1 MTGLPPPNHTQVP
14 NILLD
19 KMMLDMSESEL
30 KVTLAIV
37 RKTLG
42 WHKKKDQISYSQL
55 EKLTGMGRQA
65 VSTGIEAALKRGLIE
80 IVGTGSRGVN
90 IFGLVIDD
98 QYENQ
103 TSDTADQYE
112 NQTTTGMKIKHTKE
126 TTQKKKDISSD
137 DDAQEIPEK
146 PKKQRE
152 PNPLFDA
159 VAQYVFEIAPDELKD
174 EGGRIGILSSWL
186 SGKSDGV
193 KHGKSRVT
201 VGFISA
207 PAKPEHVMA
216 FASYWKSSSSAN
228 IPYDLVKFVDA
239 WRKWVSG
246 LKTNGV
252 RRVQQ
257 NNATIPEVKLSDN
270 EIEARRQQIAVA
282 RKGEQS
288 L

>member
-90 IFGLVIDD
+90 IFGLVIDE
-98 QYENQ
+98 QYENH
-103 TSDTADQYE
+103 TSDQDE
-112 NQTTTGMKIKHTKE
+112 NHTRTSMKIKHTKE
-126 TTQKKKDISSD
+126 TTQKKKDISSN
-137 DDAQEIPEK
+137 DDAQGSK
-146 PKKQRE
+146 PKPERE
-152 PNPLFDA
+152 HDPIFDA
-159 VAQYVFEIAPDELKD
+159 VAEHIFGISLEQLNGHGPRV
-174 EGGRIGILSSWL
+174 GILAAWL
-186 SGKSDGV
+186 NGKSDGV
-193 KHGKSRVT
+193 KHGSAKT
-201 VGFISA
+201 EVGFISA
-207 PAKPEHVMA
+207 PAKPEHVAA
-216 FASYWKSSSSAN
+216 FAAYWNSTSKAN

-239 WRKWVSG
+239 WRKWVTG
-246 LKTNGV
+246 LKGQTV
-252 RRVQQ
+252 RREQQ
-257 NNATIPEVKLSDN
+257 HGATAPEVKLSDR
-270 EIEARRQQIAVA
+270 EVEARKQQLAAA

-288 L
+288 Q

>member
-19 KMMLDMSESEL
+19 VMMLDMSESEL

-98 QYENQ
+98 QYENH
-103 TSDTADQYE
+103 TSEPIDQYE
-112 NQTTTGMKIKHTKE
+112 NHTRTSMKIKHTKE
-126 TTQKKKDISSD
+126 TTQKKKDISAEA
-137 DDAQEIPEK
+137 DAQDSKSEK

-152 PNPLFDA
+152 PNPIFDA
-159 VAQYVFEIAPDELKD
+159 VALGSF
-174 EGGRIGILSSWL
+174 GLSKMN
-186 SGKSDGV
+186 GDK
-193 KHGKSRVT
+193 T
-201 VGFISA
+201 VGAMVGKIVKWLKEQDDVTPKQVTEFYDWYADETDDSA
-207 PAKPEHVMA
+207 APRDAGKFAVWWSKFAEADENSSGDGWDSDAA
-216 FASYWKSSSSAN
+216 FNKIFDPAN
-228 IPYDLVKFVDA
+228 IIK
-239 WRKWVSG
+239 
-246 LKTNGV
+246 
-252 RRVQQ
+252 
-257 NNATIPEVKLSDN
+257 
-270 EIEARRQQIAVA
+270 
-282 RKGEQS
+282 
-288 L
+288 